1 MLDFISCRSQNIGN
15 IAGLKMG
22 YLHRNTKFKGLKEK
36 REKEGR
42 KFISYF
48 TANLPSIF

>member
-1 MLDFISCRSQNIGN
+1 MLDFISCRAQNVGN

-22 YLHRNTKFKGLKEK
+22 YLHRNTKLKGLKEK
-36 REKEGR
+36 ERKRGR

-48 TANLPSIF
+48 THLTI